1 MNLLIAAV
9 QVALA
14 AFLLA
19 AAVLK
24 LVVRTDLVVAAAR
37 LGVPRPW
44 LLGWRGRLLRPALIA
59 IELLLATG
67 LMLPATARTAA
78 SAAAVMLVGFAALM
92 VRAVRRGETGDCG
105 CFGATGRIG
114 WTAVVRNA
122 LAGAA
127 ALAVA
132 VLGVDPRLSRIQ
144 IVIMLA
150 ATLTAAA
157 ASIVAALVRARRTP
171 TRDHAAQSVV

>member
-37 LGVPRPW
+37 LGVTRPW
-44 LLGWRGRLLRPALIA
+44 LLGWRGRLLRPALVA
-59 IELLLATG
+59 IELLLAAG

-78 SAAAVMLVGFAALM
+78 AAAAVMLVGFAALM
-92 VRAVRRGETGDCG
+92 ARAVRRGETGDCG

-132 VLGVDPRLSRIQ
+132 VLGVDPRPPRIQ
-144 IVIMLA
+144 IVIMLT
-150 ATLTAAA
+150 ATLAIAA
-157 ASIVAALVRARRTP
+157 ASIVTALVRDRRTRM
-171 TRDHAAQSVV
+171 TDHIVNSSV